1 MWSQQCVNVAHIIR
15 LEGVDDVIPQAQNRT
30 KQGAKDKRTSC
41 YVRAVFS
48 LNVTLQ
54 IKYQRVQI
62 LFIYLTLSFNR
73 VWQCQKCP
81 GSQTGNSTKSY
92 NRFLETKV

>member
-48 LNVTLQ
+48 VNVILQ
-54 IKYQRVQI
+54 IKQQSIQNETSWVY
-62 LFIYLTLSFNR
+62 SF
-73 VWQCQKCP
+73 
-81 GSQTGNSTKSY
+81 
-92 NRFLETKV
+92 

>member
-30 KQGAKDKRTSC
+30 KQGGNDKRTSC

-48 LNVTLQ
+48 VNVTLQ
-54 IKYQRVQI
+54 IK
-62 LFIYLTLSFNR
+62 
-73 VWQCQKCP
+73 
-81 GSQTGNSTKSY
+81 
-92 NRFLETKV
+92 